1 MGGGDSILSHPCG
14 RPKPRPAVYA
24 DRPFASRRPFVSA
37 APRIVLCYRADD
49 PDAGEVF
56 SRIVPYGVM
65 TIHGYLRAQ
74 GFDSRLYN
82 FTGRPFREIR
92 RLLATLEPDAVGVSH
107 FTFNHASAA
116 GLYAAA
122 AEAVPGALRFAG
134 GPQATHL
141 DGPILSRAPAP
152 HLIVRG
158 EGEGPARAIA
168 ERLAAG
174 SRRFDD
180 IPGLSWLE
188 KGAIRRTPDTVP
200 AEDLDPFHPP
210 ERYEELHGVAP
221 EEQFPIVITS
231 RGCPAACTFC
241 NTPLFW
247 GRQMRYRSAASVVD
261 EIELVWR
268 RHAIEFFSLRD
279 DTFTAKKSRVK
290 ELADEL
296 RRRSIFL
303 LWNCQS
309 RVNLVDEERLL
320 WMRKAGCDQLQF
332 GVEAAS
338 PAILGQLN
346 KEIRPD
352 QIERALALCRKV
364 GIRTSAYFITG
375 VPGQTDADLEANR
388 RLFETAGLMDGI
400 VAPLA
405 YYPGTSLFDEAK
417 ARGEVDETLFLAGDP
432 AALFVRRD
440 PHAERQF
447 RSMVRAIARE
457 TPRRGF
463 TREEIEG
470 HLALTDRCYASLI
483 DLGAWHEGRREWRAA
498 ETAYREIVERWPRSP
513 WGPRALA
520 GLEARRFR
528 GTGRRRD

>member
-1 MGGGDSILSHPCG
+1 M
-14 RPKPRPAVYA
+14 
-24 DRPFASRRPFVSA
+24 SA

-49 PDAGEVF
+49 PDAGDVF

-65 TIHGYLRAQ
+65 TIHGYLRAH
-74 GFDSRLYN
+74 GFDSRLHN
-82 FTGRPFREIR
+82 LTGRPFEEIR
-92 RLLATLEPDAVGVSH
+92 RTFAALKPDAIGVSH
-107 FTFNHASAA
+107 FTFNHASAV

-122 AEAVPGALRFAG
+122 AESAPDALRIAG

-141 DGPILSRAPAP
+141 DAPILARAPGP
-152 HLIVRG
+152 HVIVRG
-158 EGEGPARAIA
+158 EGEGPALEIA
-168 ERLAAG
+168 EQLAAG
-174 SRRFDD
+174 ARRFED
-180 IPGLSWLE
+180 IPGLSWLDRGE
-188 KGAIRRTPDTVP
+188 LRRTPEAPPT
-200 AEDLDPFHPP
+200 EDLDPFHPP
-210 ERYEELHGVAP
+210 ERYEELNGVAP
-221 EEQFPIVITS
+221 GEQFPIVITS

-261 EIELVWR
+261 EIELAWK
-268 RHAIEFFSLRD
+268 RHGIDFFSLRD

-290 ELADEL
+290 QLADEL
-296 RRRSIFL
+296 QRREIFV

-320 WMRKAGCDQLQF
+320 WMRQAGCDQMQF

-338 PAILGQLN
+338 PAILKELN

-364 GIRTSAYFITG
+364 GIKTSAYFITG

-405 YYPGTSLFDEAK
+405 YYPGTSLFDDAR
-417 ARGEVDETLFLAGDP
+417 ARGEVDEELFLAGDQ

-447 RSMVRAIARE
+447 RRMVGAIERE
-457 TPRRGF
+457 APKRGF

-470 HLALTDRCYASLI
+470 HLALTDRCFASLL
-483 DLGAWHEGRREWRAA
+483 DLGAWHEAHREWSAA
-498 ETAYREIVERWPRSP
+498 QAAYEEIARRWPASP
-513 WGPRALA
+513 WGAKALA
-520 GLEARRFR
+520 GLRARR
-528 GTGRRRD
+528 GS

>member
-1 MGGGDSILSHPCG
+1 M
-14 RPKPRPAVYA
+14 
-24 DRPFASRRPFVSA
+24 SA

-49 PDAGEVF
+49 PHAGDVF

-65 TIHGYLRAQ
+65 TIHGYLRAH
-74 GFDSRLYN
+74 GFDSRLHN
-82 FTGRPFREIR
+82 FTGRSWDEVR
-92 RLLATLEPDAVGVSH
+92 ATFAALQPDAIGVSH

-116 GLYAAA
+116 GLYRAAD
-122 AEAVPGALRFAG
+122 EAVPGALRVAG

-141 DGPILSRAPAP
+141 DEPILARGPAP

-158 EGEGPARAIA
+158 EGEDPMLAIA
-168 ERLAAG
+168 RRLAEG

-180 IPGLSWLE
+180 IPGLSWLDG
-188 KGAIRRTPDTVP
+188 GAVRRTPEAPP

-221 EEQFPIVITS
+221 GEQFPIVITS

-247 GRQMRYRSAASVVD
+247 GRQMRYRSAAGVVD
-261 EIELVWR
+261 EIELVWK
-268 RHAIEFFSLRD
+268 RHGIDFFSLRD

-290 ELADEL
+290 QLADEL
-296 RRRSIFL
+296 QRRGIFV

-320 WMRKAGCDQLQF
+320 WMRRAGCDQMQF

-338 PAILGQLN
+338 PDILAELN

-352 QIERALALCRKV
+352 QIERALTLCRRI
-364 GIRTSAYFITG
+364 GIKTSAYFITG

-405 YYPGTSLFDEAK
+405 YYPGTSLFDDAK
-417 ARGEVDETLFLAGDP
+417 ARGEVDEELFLAGDP
-432 AALFVRRD
+432 DALFVRRD

-447 RSMVRAIARE
+447 RKMVGAIERE
-457 TPRRGF
+457 APKRGF
-463 TREEIEG
+463 TREEIEA
-470 HLALTDRCYASLI
+470 HLALTERCYASLL
-483 DLGAWHEGRREWRAA
+483 DLGAWHQERREWRAA
-498 ETAYREIVERWPRSP
+498 ETAYGEIVERWPGSP
-513 WGPRALA
+513 WGRRALDGLAKARRRATAGPRANR
-520 GLEARRFR
+520 EA
-528 GTGRRRD
+528 

>member
-1 MGGGDSILSHPCG
+1 
-14 RPKPRPAVYA
+14 V
-24 DRPFASRRPFVSA
+24 SR

-49 PDAGEVF
+49 PDAGDVF

-65 TIHGYLRAQ
+65 TIHGYLRSR
-74 GFDSRLYN
+74 GFDSRLHN
-82 FTGRPFREIR
+82 FTGRSFAEVR
-92 RLLATLEPDAVGVSH
+92 RTFAALQPAAIGVSH
-107 FTFNHASAA
+107 FTFNHASAV

-122 AEAVPGALRFAG
+122 AEAAPDALVLAG

-141 DGPILSRAPAP
+141 DAPILARAPGP
-152 HLIVRG
+152 QVIVRG
-158 EGEGPARAIA
+158 EGEGPALAIV
-168 ERLAAG
+168 EQLASAT
-174 SRRFDD
+174 RRFEE
-180 IPGLSWLE
+180 IPGLSWIEGGEL
-188 KGAIRRTPDTVP
+188 RRTPEAPP

-221 EEQFPIVITS
+221 GEQFPIVITS

-247 GRQMRYRSAASVVD
+247 GRQMRYRSAAGVVD
-261 EIELVWR
+261 EIELVWK
-268 RHAIEFFSLRD
+268 RHGIDFFSLRD

-290 ELADEL
+290 QLADEL
-296 RRRSIFL
+296 QRRGIFV

-320 WMRKAGCDQLQF
+320 WMRRAGCDQVQF

-338 PAILGQLN
+338 PAILKELN

-352 QIERALALCRKV
+352 QIERALALCRKI
-364 GIRTSAYFITG
+364 GIKTSAYFITG

-417 ARGEVDETLFLAGDP
+417 ARGDVDEELFLAGDP
-432 AALFVRRD
+432 SALFVRRD

-447 RSMVRAIARE
+447 RKMVGAIERE
-457 TPRRGF
+457 APKRGF
-463 TREEIEG
+463 KREEIEA
-470 HLALTDRCYASLI
+470 HLVLTGRCYASLL
-483 DLGAWHEGRREWRAA
+483 DLGAWHQERREWRQAQAA
-498 ETAYREIVERWPRSP
+498 YAEIVARWPESP
-513 WGPRALA
+513 WGRRALD
-520 GLEARRFR
+520 GLVRARGRATASPRPDAEA
-528 GTGRRRD
+528 

>member
-1 MGGGDSILSHPCG
+1 
-14 RPKPRPAVYA
+14 V
-24 DRPFASRRPFVSA
+24 SR

-49 PDAGEVF
+49 PDAGDVF
-56 SRIVPYGVM
+56 SRIVPYGLM
-65 TIHGYLRAQ
+65 TIHGYLRAN
-74 GFDSRLYN
+74 GFDSRLHN
-82 FTGRPFREIR
+82 FTGVPFPEVR
-92 RLLATLEPDAVGVSH
+92 RVFAEQRPDAIGVSH
-107 FTFNHASAA
+107 FTFNHASCA

-122 AEAVPGALRFAG
+122 AAAAPQALVIAG

-141 DGPILSRAPAP
+141 DGPILSRPPAP
-152 HLIVRG
+152 RVIVRG
-158 EGEGPARAIA
+158 EGEGPALALA
-168 ERLAAG
+168 AQLAAG
-174 SRRFDD
+174 ETRFEA
-180 IPGLSWLE
+180 IPGLSWVDAGE
-188 KGAIRRTPDTVP
+188 VRRNPEAPP

-210 ERYEELHGVAP
+210 ERYEQLHGVAAH
-221 EEQFPIVITS
+221 EQFPIVITS

-261 EIELVWR
+261 EIELVWKR
-268 RHAIEFFSLRD
+268 WGIDFFSLRD

-290 ELADEL
+290 QLADEL
-296 RRRSIFL
+296 QRRGIFV

-320 WMRKAGCDQLQF
+320 WMRQAGCDQLQF

-338 PAILGQLN
+338 PAILKELN

-364 GIRTSAYFITG
+364 GIKTSAYFITG

-405 YYPGTSLFDEAK
+405 YYPGTSLFDDAK
-417 ARGEVDETLFLAGDP
+417 ARGEIDEELFLAGDQ

-447 RSMVRAIARE
+447 RRMVGAIERE
-457 TPRRGF
+457 APKRGF

-470 HLALTDRCYASLI
+470 HLARTDRCYASLL
-483 DLGAWHEGRREWRAA
+483 DLGAWHQERREWRAA
-498 ETAYREIVERWPRSP
+498 RAAYDELVRRWPASP
-513 WGPRALA
+513 WGPKALA
-520 GLEARRFR
+520 GLAARR
-528 GTGRRRD
+528 GS